1 MRTFYSTYVSH
12 ALRFYA
18 KYPENPVFRSEA
30 DRLNHSACHQVLDD
44 HPSREFVLAF
54 YRGECEKFSHKLTS
68 HDWKIIADVERRVA
82 SVRGLI

>member
-30 DRLNHSACHQVLDD
+30 DRLNHNACHQVLGD
-44 HPSREFVLAF
+44 HPSREFILTF
-54 YRGECEKFSHKLTS
+54 YRGGCEKLTA